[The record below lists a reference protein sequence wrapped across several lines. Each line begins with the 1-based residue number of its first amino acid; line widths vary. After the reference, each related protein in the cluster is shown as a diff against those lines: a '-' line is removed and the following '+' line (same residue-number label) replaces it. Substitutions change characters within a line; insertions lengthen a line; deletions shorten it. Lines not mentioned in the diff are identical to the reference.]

1 MREAAKYWVLIA
13 AISLATPACAAPLKA
28 SGEPSGAAYKP
39 GDDGPE
45 KPVNNNIVPL
55 NERFQTLDD
64 YLAFRKSRAAIDGS
78 WYREIRPG
86 VYRLETGNYHGP
98 EAEKRIFTRE
108 ELARKY
114 GFSK

>member
-1 MREAAKYWVLIA
+1 MREMANYWVLVA

-28 SGEPSGAAYKP
+28 DSSDAAYKP
-39 GDDGPE
+39 ADDRPE

-55 NERFQTLDD
+55 IERFRTLDD

-86 VYRLETGNYHGP
+86 VYQLETGNYHGP
-98 EAEKRIFTRE
+98 EPEKRIFTRE

-114 GFSK
+114 GFSE